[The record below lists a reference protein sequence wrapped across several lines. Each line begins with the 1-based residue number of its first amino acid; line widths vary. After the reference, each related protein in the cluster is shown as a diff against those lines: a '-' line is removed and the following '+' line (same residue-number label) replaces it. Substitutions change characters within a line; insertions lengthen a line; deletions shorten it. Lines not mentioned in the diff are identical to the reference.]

1 MAAGFRY
8 IRSAWSEWRDSNPHR
23 KAWKARMRPLHH
35 IRFGSAYAYR
45 TPSASEAKRDESREA
60 ESSRN
65 PSLHDGA
72 VGCDLHT
79 QAERMDRLSS
89 PGHRHPSVVKDPTH
103 VELVGS
109 QGFEP
114 KRSPR
119 GERGYGPSAD
129 HPLVLPM
136 FGDSARIRTRTR
148 ELWRLGCSRY
158 TTLPTYRSS
167 QFVVEMQFS
176 SLTSPCFAVAVWPKT
191 KKAFWGITPE
201 GLLLHDCRPFRA
213 GYPPYPTRCYGG

>member
-1 MAAGFRY
+1 
-8 IRSAWSEWRDSNPHR
+8 
-23 KAWKARMRPLHH
+23 MRPLHH

-158 TTLPTYRSS
+158 ATLPMSLHVSKTHPPYGLARPSS
-167 QFVVEMQFS
+167 G
-176 SLTSPCFAVAVWPKT
+176 LGAKT
-191 KKAFWGITPE
+191 KKAFQGIALE
-201 GLLLHDCRPFRA
+201 GLMLDDCRASRA
-213 GYPPYPTRCYGG
+213 RDPPCRSRVDR